1 MKKSTQ
7 TLLLAVTGAAAA
19 LGIGAGIYFA
29 ARGRRGGG
37 GGGKKHDDILQH
49 TIGEL
54 TKGSNLQHLDDLVET
69 GKSIAK
75 MFA

>member
-29 ARGRRGGG
+29 ARGRRGG
-37 GGGKKHDDILQH
+37 KKHDDILQH

-54 TKGSNLQHLDDLVET
+54 TKGSNLQHLDDVVET